1 MSKKDEENGGLGLFM
16 FIVALS
22 LAAGVSLIT
31 FWAKG
36 SPLLAAAAFLIG
48 WPVIFFGLLRLFC

>member
-1 MSKKDEENGGLGLFM
+1 MSKKDEENDGLGLFM

-22 LAAGVSLIT
+22 LAAGASLIT
-31 FWAKG
+31 FWVKG
-36 SPLLAAAAFLIG
+36 SPELAAATFLIG